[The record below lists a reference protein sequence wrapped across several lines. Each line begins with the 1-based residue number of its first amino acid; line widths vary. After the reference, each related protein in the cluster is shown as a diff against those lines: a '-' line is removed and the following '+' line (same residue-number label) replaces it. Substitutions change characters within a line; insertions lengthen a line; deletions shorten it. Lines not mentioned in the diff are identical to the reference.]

1 MSEIDWENG
10 EITAPEGATT
20 ESADWESGKITPPVA
35 DKGFL
40 GHAKDLGLSAVKS
53 AIAVPETAV
62 GLGDIIT
69 GGKTGQAAERL
80 GFRPKDAKSF
90 VSEFHTDKYKE
101 QQQDFQNAD
110 GVIDKL
116 GVAVENPSLIG
127 NAVTESIAPMLAGGV
142 AGRAV
147 KAVAPAASSV
157 AAASIGEGAVMAGSQ
172 AEAIRQETDDGL
184 LTPGQT
190 LAAAGTGAL
199 GSVFGYAGGRLAAK
213 LGIGDADTLLTRGI
227 TPEQVAADLA
237 SAPAKSIPRK
247 VIEGAITEGFLEEL
261 PQSVSEQIIQ
271 NLALDKPWSDGV
283 DDAIV
288 MGTLSGMAMGGT
300 AASFGGPSQ
309 QPEADPLAGSAPQ
322 PGAIPPEAPAQE
334 PAPQAAG
341 PLPPL
346 SPVAEI
352 LPGAAPAPVAPSQS
366 QQMGIDPNAG
376 PMSSAAA
383 LAVDSGASEQLAQQS
398 ALQQAAELAQKGG
411 NASGNGSVDPDTG
424 EVMQGQPQPD
434 RAAELQE
441 RIDYV
446 QKQAKVSGWDQRLM
460 EERESALA
468 ELAALQPQEKAV
480 EAASQALAAGG
491 NEADASRAATDSLIG
506 DMEKSPG
513 ISIASDAP
521 AAVAAAVEKAKA
533 PAAAPGAQDP
543 RFGLEPPKSVK
554 EGIEQARKKKAA
566 EKQPAATVDPAAATA
581 AQPQANPADI
591 KAITAKQIPDMT
603 DAELQLA
610 ADHYGPD
617 HKRTAKLSKEIA
629 RRGVA
634 TQNPQLEIQADAQ
647 QATETEQAS
656 PQRAQAPGAPAEAA
670 AEAAAGANGAVDGRA
685 SAELDTAIRNGT
697 FDGPAGLTSLRENS
711 AKRVIELEAKA
722 ASASVDTQ
730 KAADAA
736 LERERKNLSAIEQ
749 DIAKYSQAQPASSAK
764 ADFSK
769 LTSEGRA
776 KVVADAAARWMRSTE
791 TERAGYVERINAKP
805 VLKANLP
812 RADFDS
818 LHSGLQR
825 DIAEQMGLIPSAQ
838 AEAPAAESGK
848 EDAITANHKKAV
860 EQKRRLT
867 PPTRE
872 QVAEAESIGLV
883 DADKYRT
890 IGALEDGMGMQRKRN
905 SQSIEGK
912 DIDGNWSEFSKE
924 SGTQGVPRAEMPQIK
939 AEHRG
944 AMVNFLNAR
953 GIEHQ
958 EDTVPSASLKPT
970 QAEFSREK
978 VAKAKAYQGGNRS
991 ILVSGDGHVLDGHH
1005 QWMAAR
1011 ENGEDVKVIRLNAP
1025 ITDLLTAAR
1034 EFPSSTTDAGGE
1046 QEATYSRRIVRT
1058 YTTQSGKVGA
1068 EVRESRNSDG
1078 KITYSHAGEW
1088 GAGSGQSEKDMIA
1101 IENNWKSSKR
1111 GFTVSTPDGAPK
1123 STSAAVRS
1131 IRAKKAL
1138 ADALAPL
1145 NFTNNQGN
1153 GVNTTSAEGFGRRTS
1168 TSVRVIV
1175 DGEKIQYQVNDT
1187 REQADGGRMKA
1198 YGPATQ
1204 DVFDTQDDAVATAEK
1219 YKAANQVWVRRDDR
1233 PKPGDTDYSLA
1244 MAREDLSIMQGQ
1256 PGSGGMVTDSRLAER
1271 IARQEKLIDEM
1282 QAAEFAPSA
1291 EQRQAAKQ
1299 AGLDQASKISTWKVK
1314 PSAQAQVKAA
1324 ILDSLASSLP
1334 GAHLDSARALGDEI
1348 YSEILATP
1356 DAATAEPAVTDD
1368 DIDNM
1373 FDTVLAEL
1381 APKAEQEAAP
1391 AEEASP
1397 AEVES
1402 LEDELRAQKKRVMRL
1417 KGGDA
1422 TKLKAA
1428 EARLR
1433 RMRTGI
1439 FEAEDKLVPAAR
1451 AGDEKAL
1458 QQLEEM
1464 GYADTADA
1472 VRAFLPTPERSAGKA
1487 LGSAV
1492 KNAGSAL
1499 DEAINGLGALFGGGG
1514 KLSSGLTFDEDT
1526 YAKAKP
1532 MFISAAANV
1541 KAATKDLADVMRAVV
1556 GMVIDRFGVETAQ
1569 NMKPY
1574 VSRFVKEVRDGKVN
1588 LESSNER
1595 TAIRDDGQEALGDVA
1610 TQEGGAVEGG
1620 RRPGVDAADSG
1631 QAGDGASA
1639 GADATGVPATRSGGS
1654 GKGGADSAKAG
1665 KRSKSGAVGRGG
1677 KRQPGTAVSENDGLT
1692 VEVNGEQV
1700 SHSNVPA
1707 ANFAI
1712 TADTQLGK
1720 GGEVQKFNDNLAA
1733 IRVVKQLDRDNRR
1746 ATPEEQALLARYVG
1760 WGGLASAF
1768 PDPSSGKFKD
1778 KWADRGTEL
1787 RDLLTPEEYA
1797 AARQSTR
1804 NAHYTSE
1811 TVVSAIWKA
1820 VTRLGFKG
1828 GMVLESSMGTG
1839 NFLGLAPQNIPAR
1852 FVGVEYDG
1860 LTARIASALYPQAT
1874 VLHSGFHKVP
1884 MADNAFA
1891 LNIGNPPFGSESLR
1905 FQFKPELAGK
1915 SIHNQFFLAG
1925 MDALRPGGIQSMV
1938 VSRYLLDAQD
1948 KSTRLALARQAKLV
1962 GAIRL
1967 PDTAFKENARTEVV
1981 TDIIFLQKLT
1991 PSEQIAA
1998 SAAVDAY
2005 MQKSATNPGLEK
2017 ERRELAARVPA
2028 WVESKKVPD
2037 PLGGEDMNVNGYFAE
2052 HPEHIMGV
2060 LERSG
2065 SMQHGNDITV
2075 RLDNPAELESRLDAA
2090 IATLPE
2096 NIQQLDHDV
2105 LAATE
2110 ARFKSMSDALRI
2122 AVGNEEVGHLKI
2134 DQDGK
2139 LQRVIERE
2147 TPEGDYEY
2155 SRQEITPESPWSDQ
2169 LSQDA
2174 NGNWYRLEVQVGED
2188 GKNLKVLNADGK
2200 PTNRNV
2206 YSRTTFASEADVPDS
2221 LLLGKTSYARLTGL
2235 VKLRDLLK
2243 RQLVLETSDAAKG
2256 VMEGNRKALAAA
2268 YDAFVAEHGPVNR
2281 PVNLR
2286 LAMTMPDGGLTA
2298 AVEVGYQPARSAAQ
2312 AARSGLEVQDE
2323 KATPAPILRGRVVP
2337 KYEPA
2342 SKASTPSDAL
2352 AITLAETG
2360 RVNID
2365 RIADLL
2371 SITPE
2376 EAASQLQ
2383 AGSDPL
2389 VFQDPETQQW
2399 ETADAYLSGMV
2410 KRKLEAA
2417 KAAGMAANVEALE
2430 KIIPEDWT
2438 AENVAVQLGS
2448 TWVPSQYYAD
2458 YLEQLSGGKA
2468 RVSFSGLTN
2477 AFSVNLT
2484 NEGPQAS
2491 EWSTEGAP
2499 VSYIVGRLL
2508 NSQPVVVTYTDF
2520 EGVTRVDREK
2530 TALAGLKAREI
2541 ASDFGDW
2548 IFRDGER
2555 RNDLVKLFNEQFNTR
2570 VVRQFNGQHLQL
2582 PGKVPDSIIKMRR
2595 HQLNAIWRGIY
2606 ERFMLMDHTVGA
2618 GKTFTAIARAMER
2631 RRMGLSQ
2638 KPMIVVPNHLV
2649 EQWEADVYRLYPGA
2663 KVLAAGKKDFE
2674 AKNRRRL
2681 FGKIATGDWDIVIVP
2696 HSSFGFIGIAPDT
2709 EARFLQAELASAQE
2723 AIEAAWEQAE
2733 EDGNA
2738 TGRRKPFGVKEAERL
2753 LTTLQNRMDAISAGA
2768 KDRQLTFEQLGI
2780 DDLTVDEA
2788 HEFKNL
2794 AYSSRLTGVRGMGD
2808 KSGSRKANDLYNK
2821 VRVLTESPTS
2831 TVTFLT
2837 GTPISNSAVEMFTV
2851 LRYLAAQS
2859 LEEMGMTHFDAFRA
2873 QFVEATAAFEPT
2885 ESGRLKEVTRL
2896 GRTWS
2901 NMRSLMDLYYQ
2912 VTDAVSLDDIKQWY
2926 AEDNGGADFPVPKV
2940 KGGKDRELV
2949 AIKPTAAQETMLQ
2962 VIMDGFDGLDGIQD
2976 PDERNAERLRL
2987 MDRARKLSL
2996 DVRAVDPT
3004 STSKEKGGKLE
3015 VAADNIKRIY
3025 DQWDAENG
3033 TQLVFLDRSVP
3044 KAKGDDKVIKAYDE
3058 LLEKRDAAIAKNDEK
3073 ALEEIT
3079 EELDKYDAQE
3089 ITELRAAQND
3099 GWNGYQQLKDNLIA
3113 QGIPANEIRFIQ
3125 EANNDEQKAAMFDA
3139 VRGGKVRVLI
3149 GSTPRMGAGTNVQDR
3164 IVALHHID
3172 VTWKPSDIEQ
3182 REGRAIR
3189 QGNLF
3194 ATPGSELFR
3203 EGFEVEIMAYAT
3215 ERTVDAKMWD
3225 LNATKLRTINGIR
3238 KYDGAFSMEFEDA
3251 EAVGMA
3257 EMAALASGNPLLL
3270 ERVKLDSQIGSLEL
3284 QERAFRRKMYAI
3296 KDQLDTARKNLE
3308 RNPSLIERA
3317 TQRQADAQQSIDKAA
3332 RAKLAR
3338 TVTIE
3343 GEVFNTLSEASRAVE
3358 DAVKLQQDGN
3368 EKARYA
3374 VNIDGKRVTSKDG
3387 IVEAI
3392 GSALGDSAP
3401 FEATIN
3407 GNATGQRT
3415 VAARAIAE
3423 QLNALGAGDQSVTLG
3438 EVFGYTLSADV
3449 TYYKQLGTDFKEVSL
3464 TLEKD
3469 GATFVSA
3476 SSREVAA
3483 DDAFVPA
3490 NVRSPLDRLVER
3502 LSAIATTDEAGHL
3515 RRQISSA
3522 KRDIPDLEARV
3533 GNGFTGADELN
3544 EKRKRLAEVVS
3555 ELEGKAPALAEAAA
3569 ATDYASTA
3577 IPATSQAAG
3586 GRMPPIDSRVAF
3598 SFAGRAAQGADLM
3611 ALATAKERIAA
3622 GWGAEAVRKDTGWS
3636 RGADGK
3642 WRFEISDDQASLAV
3656 KGDTAQAV
3664 LNNARL
3670 NAVEAGRSELV
3681 ASDVL
3686 DHPQLFA
3693 AYPELADVPISL
3705 TPAGVTAQARLRYVK
3720 GKPHIMVK
3728 GTMPASRLPSSL
3740 LHELQHA
3747 IQRKEGY
3754 ATGGSKDSLMS
3765 DLDPTGVNTYRR
3777 LAGEVEARNTQTRQ
3791 RMTPAMRREIAPQES
3806 ADTAADQVIITFNG
3820 KDMTDLAAPKN
3831 AGRPALSEKALVRA
3845 FNLQFPKLSPAVS
3858 KMLARGKKGEKGGVV
3873 ILSDA
3878 DPLAIAGAFS
3888 RKTGRPLSESVQMF
3902 GDAGKVNGFYDPRSG
3917 LTFLVGPNLDPVT
3930 GPAVLLHEMTHG
3942 QQKQKIDQR
3951 AADMLMNR
3959 GKVKSADLRTFLD
3972 RVANRM
3978 IDAGETANAQEAAAY
3993 IVEQAV
3999 IEGRSQGYALAD
4011 SRFLGWVDSALG
4023 KQVGDFL
4030 RSVLA
4035 NIRQFMLRNGMPI
4048 GEVTV
4053 DDLVQYAMVGVE
4065 QAANGNVNGGE
4076 LAFSRDSQ
4084 INSPAFKR
4092 WFGDSKVVDAEG
4104 KPLVVYHGTKADISQ
4119 FDGNRATEKDAGW
4132 YGRGIYFTADPAT
4145 ASAYSGFEEM
4155 QGKAPREGAN
4165 VMPVYVSLQNP
4176 YVWPKGRA
4184 VATSREEA
4192 GAIRAELEAA
4202 GHDGVVVPNG
4212 YADPEYS
4219 RHYEVIV
4226 FEPTQIKSA
4235 IGNNGDFDPSNPDI
4249 RFSRSG
4255 VRDLANKA
4263 TAEFNRTFSAPGKL
4277 SAWHKTVG
4285 TMYNLAERSPE
4296 FKPVFKHAQGFI
4308 DDVAHYA
4315 ADASEHAPTLLPR
4328 LETWKDITKS
4338 AIKAEDNKA
4347 IAKPIFE
4354 GTLLWGRDENGK
4366 AVLVDTLANA
4376 ASMLS
4381 TERKAEIL
4389 LAQGKVPEGILKA
4402 WRGTGEARFKQMID
4416 SRYETHML
4424 KPGVIWSDAELT
4436 SLFNLTAPQIA
4447 MYREFREATDRSLD
4461 TMTRA
4466 QMIRLAGKDAKEIR
4480 EAVMD
4485 APDAR
4490 EGAKIIRNHLGQ
4502 LASLNPDRETQLL
4515 AMAQSV
4521 QQALEQMQKVQGEG
4535 YAPLMRFGKFT
4546 VYVQSPSGESVYFGM
4561 FETAR
4566 EANAMA
4572 ASMREL
4578 YPNDIVSQGTKGE
4591 DMFKMFAGVNP
4602 ETAELFGKFM
4612 DLDSTGDDAR
4622 DKAFQEWLRI
4632 TKNNRS
4638 AMKRLIHRK
4647 GISGY
4652 NEDVGRVLASFVYSN
4667 SRNTSAG
4674 LNMGDLSEAVAAIP
4688 KEQGELQDVAV
4699 ALAEYIKNPQEEA
4712 QAVRGLLFAQY
4723 LGGSVASAFV
4733 NMTQPFAVSFPW
4745 LSQHGGVGKAAKA
4758 LGLAAKHMSTRG
4770 YKYEADLAEA
4780 LKKAEDDGIVS
4791 PQEVHQLMAQA
4802 RGSGSLR
4809 AGDGTRIGDARALAS
4824 NSVARMSVA
4833 WGKLFGSAEQV
4844 NRRITYI
4851 AAYRMAKAQGMA
4863 SADEF
4868 ARHAVK
4874 ETQFVYSKASKM
4886 KWGRGAVGGTLM
4898 TFKTYSIAYV
4908 ELMHRLWNQG
4918 EPGTQERADGRK
4930 AAALMIAVLLLMG
4943 GAGGLPFA
4951 EDAEDLIDGAGQLM
4965 GYNLSSKKAKEQFLI
4980 DVFGDT
4986 LGGFIDKGL
4995 TGIPGSPVDVSGR
5008 LGMGNLIPGTGLFLD
5023 RADSSRDIMELAGPA
5038 GDFAKRI
5045 FTGGKELLKGN
5056 VGKAVLEV
5064 SPTAVR
5070 NAAKGV
5076 DMAATGMYRDTKG
5089 YKVLDATL
5097 LESALKGI
5105 GFQPGGVAK
5114 IQEANYINQRS
5125 KAFYSQQAQNIR
5137 AQWAAGIFEGDP
5149 SKVQAA
5155 RDALAAWNAKNP
5167 EQRIIIRIP
5176 DVMRR
5181 VREMSLSKDERIAK
5195 TAPKA
5200 MRAQMMEGAA
5210 RIRGQLAD

>member
-1 MSEIDWENG
+1 MSDSNPFDDQNFGTDLAKPSAKPEKNVFDDADYGAKTGIARSIADSAVSLASGALTGGQLIANAAGADNSVAQGFGDAAKFVGGFKSGGRRAEQDARGQKIQDAEASGSTWEEVKANVGAFAEAPIDTTLEAVGTSAPTIAAAIATRGKVNGLGAGVGAVQGAGTVKGSIYEAVEQKYLEAGATPEEAKARAIEAQSYNG
-10 EITAPEGATT
+10 ENASQIGIGAGLGLVAGSTGIEGAVGRIAGR
-20 ESADWESGKITPPVA
+20 EMGEQAA
-35 DKGFL
+35 Q
-40 GHAKDLGLSAVKS
+40 GLVKS
-53 AIAVPETAV
+53 TLKGAALEAPIEAAQ
-62 GLGDIIT
+62 
-69 GGKTGQAAERL
+69 GGQERL
-80 GFRPKDAKSF
+80 AANLALQNEGFDTP
-90 VSEFHTDKYKE
+90 TW
-101 QQQDFQNAD
+101 Q
-110 GVIDKL
+110 
-116 GVAVENPSLIG
+116 
-127 NAVTESIAPMLAGGV
+127 GV
-142 AGRAV
+142 AGSA
-147 KAVAPAASSV
+147 ALEGVAGAAGGGAFG
-157 AAASIGEGAVMAGSQ
+157 AAESLMAGSPVQ
-172 AEAIRQETDDGL
+172 
-184 LTPGQT
+184 
-190 LAAAGTGAL
+190 
-199 GSVFGYAGGRLAAK
+199 
-213 LGIGDADTLLTRGI
+213 
-227 TPEQVAADLA
+227 
-237 SAPAKSIPRK
+237 
-247 VIEGAITEGFLEEL
+247 
-261 PQSVSEQIIQ
+261 
-271 NLALDKPWSDGV
+271 
-283 DDAIV
+283 
-288 MGTLSGMAMGGT
+288 
-300 AASFGGPSQ
+300 
-309 QPEADPLAGSAPQ
+309 ADPLTDTAPQ
-322 PGAIPPEAPAQE
+322 PGSVTPDVPAPEAPI
-334 PAPQAAG
+334 QAAG
-341 PLPPL
+341 EPL
-346 SPVAEI
+346 SP
-352 LPGAAPAPVAPSQS
+352 LPDVAPAPTQS
-366 QQMGIDPNAG
+366 ERMGIDPNAG

-398 ALQQAAELAQKGG
+398 ALEQAAALAQKGG
-411 NASGNGSVDPDTG
+411 NAASEGAIDPATG
-424 EVMQGQPQPD
+424 EVLQGEAQPD
-434 RAAELQE
+434 RAAELKE

-533 PAAAPGAQDP
+533 PAAAPGSQDP

-554 EGIEQARKKKAA
+554 EGIELARKKKAA
-566 EKQPAATVDPAAATA
+566 EKAKESLHSAIYTPESKVTLADIQALPDSEIERLGAMLSRAQENHDQLGTASTESALSFAKDAIRSSVSSQSLAATVEGMKAKNAAPITAPAERSDGSTETVGDSGLVIVHGSGNPALTVDDVEIVRANGQKQGKKGRLYGGLYGTEEADA
-581 AQPQANPADI
+581 AQAEDYAKASGGEGGVFDVSIKPGTRVLNKTGDVTRLSKDYIDELVSQGYGVVKGTDPRGRTEVVVIDKNAIASLGKRAAKAPSSAQEGIEQVRTEKAVDI

-610 ADHYGPD
+610 ADHYGPE
-617 HKRTAKLSKEIA
+617 HKRTAKLNKEIA
-629 RRGVA
+629 KRGVA

-656 PQRAQAPGAPAEAA
+656 PQRAQAPGAQPAPA
-670 AEAAAGANGAVDGRA
+670 AEAEGSSEAAVAAAAQPPVVAESTVRA
-685 SAELDTAIRNGT
+685 ARKASIEEG
-697 FDGPAGLTSLRENS
+697 GKGWLRM
-711 AKRVIELEAKA
+711 
-722 ASASVDTQ
+722 TQ
-730 KAADAA
+730 A
-736 LERERKNLSAIEQ
+736 EREAL
-749 DIAKYSQAQPASSAK
+749 
-764 ADFSK
+764 AD
-769 LTSEGRA
+769 R
-776 KVVADAAARWMRSTE
+776 VDV
-791 TERAGYVERINAKP
+791 KP
-805 VLKANLP
+805 VIRKNLP
-812 RADFDS
+812 RAKWDD
-818 LHSGLQR
+818 LNV
-825 DIAEQMGLIPSAQ
+825 DIQLKLAGQMGVTPSAQ

-1011 ENGEDVKVIRLNAP
+1011 EKGEDVKVIRLNAP

-1088 GAGSGQSEKDMIA
+1088 GAGSGQSEKDMLA
-1101 IENNWKSSKR
+1101 IESDWKSSKR

-1123 STSAAVRS
+1123 STSVAVRS

-1145 NFTNNQGN
+1145 NFTNNQGS

-1175 DGEKIQYQVNDT
+1175 DGENIQYQVNDT

-1654 GKGGADSAKAG
+1654 GKGGADSAKSG

-2096 NIQQLDHDV
+2096 NIQQLDSDV

-2221 LLLGKTSYARLTGL
+2221 LRLGKTSYARLTDL

-2417 KAAGMAANVEALE
+2417 KAAGMAVNVEALE
-2430 KIIPEDWT
+2430 RIIPEDWT

-2468 RVSFSGLTN
+2468 RVSFSGMTN

-2548 IFRDGER
+2548 IFRDGDR

-2733 EDGNA
+2733 EDGND

-3270 ERVKLDSQIGSLEL
+3270 ERVKLDSQIGNLEL

-3622 GWGAEAVRKDTGWS
+3622 GWGAESVRKDTGWS

-3642 WRFEISDDQASLAV
+3642 WRFEISDDQARLAA

-3670 NAVEAGRSELV
+3670 NAVEDGRSEVV

-3693 AYPELADVPISL
+3693 AYPELASVPITV
-3705 TPAGVTAQARLRYVK
+3705 TPVGVTAQARLRYVK

-3754 ATGGSKDSLMS
+3754 ATGGSKDSLVS

-3791 RMTPAMRREIAPQES
+3791 RMTPAMRREIDPQES

-3820 KDMTDLAAPKN
+3820 RDMTDLAAPKN

-3845 FNLQFPKLSPAVS
+3845 FNLQFPKLAPAVS

-3930 GPAVLLHEMTHG
+3930 GPAVLLHEMAHG

-4053 DDLVQYAMVGVE
+4053 DDLVQYAMAGVE
-4065 QAANGNVNGGE
+4065 QAA
-4076 LAFSRDSQ
+4076 A
-4084 INSPAFKR
+4084 
-4092 WFGDSKVVDAEG
+4092 GDVQSS
-4104 KPLVVYHGTKADISQ
+4104 ADLS
-4119 FDGNRATEKDAGW
+4119 
-4132 YGRGIYFTADPAT
+4132 
-4145 ASAYSGFEEM
+4145 
-4155 QGKAPREGAN
+4155 
-4165 VMPVYVSLQNP
+4165 
-4176 YVWPKGRA
+4176 
-4184 VATSREEA
+4184 
-4192 GAIRAELEAA
+4192 
-4202 GHDGVVVPNG
+4202 
-4212 YADPEYS
+4212 
-4219 RHYEVIV
+4219 
-4226 FEPTQIKSA
+4226 
-4235 IGNNGDFDPSNPDI
+4235 
-4249 RFSRSG
+4249 FSRSG

-4277 SAWHKTVG
+4277 SFWHKTVG

-4354 GTLLWGRDENGK
+4354 GTLLWARDENGK

-4485 APDAR
+4485 AADAR

-4578 YPNDIVSQGTKGE
+4578 YPTDIVTQGTKGE

-4712 QAVRGLLFAQY
+4712 QAIRGLLFAQY

-4745 LSQHGGVGKAAKA
+4745 LSQYGGAGKAAKA
-4758 LGLAAKHMSTRG
+4758 LGLAAKNMSTRG

-4868 ARHAVK
+4868 ARHAVT

-4918 EPGTQERADGRK
+4918 EPGSAERADGRK
-4930 AAALMIAVLLLMG
+4930 AAALMIATLLLMG

-4951 EDAEDLIDGAGQLM
+4951 EDLEDLIDGAGQLM
-4965 GYNLSSKKAKEQFLI
+4965 GYNLSSKKVKEQFLM
-4980 DVFGDT
+4980 DVFGEA
-4986 LGGFIDKGL
+4986 LGSFIDKGV

-5023 RADSSRDIMELAGPA
+5023 RPDNSRDIMELAGPA

-5056 VGKAVLEV
+5056 VGKAALEV

-5076 DMAATGMYRDTKG
+5076 DMAVTGMYRDTKG

-5097 LESALKGI
+5097 LESALKGV

-5200 MRAQMMEGAA
+5200 MRAQMMEDAA